1 MPGSSSTTWTAAY
14 TRQVAENIRHHRRRQ
29 GLSVQNVADRCAAQG
44 LPLERNNLA
53 KLESGHRA
61 SLTVA
66 ELLVLARALNTP
78 PVLLLTPLG
87 RSTESVE
94 ILPGVDADPGE
105 AVFWLDGTAPLP
117 DTPYEEGAG
126 ARAELQALRTHRLLV
141 GEWTARARAAAEA
154 RGRANDETEPLPEAW
169 REAAHGHAEQAAHA
183 AERIGHLRDNM
194 RLRGLPLPDLPPGLI
209 HLDLWPE

>member
-1 MPGSSSTTWTAAY
+1 MPGSNATPWTASY

-44 LPLERNNLA
+44 YPLQRNHLT

-66 ELLVLARALNTP
+66 ELLVLAHALTVP
-78 PVLLLTPLG
+78 PVLLLAPLG
-87 RSTESVE
+87 RSTDTVE

-117 DTPYEEGAG
+117 DTPPDDGAG
-126 ARAELQALRTHRLLV
+126 ARAELQTLRAHRTLV
-141 GEWTARARAAAEA
+141 GEWSARARAAAAA
-154 RGRANDETEPLPEAW
+154 RGRAGDENEPYRDAW
-169 REAAHGHAEQAAHA
+169 RTAAHDHAEQADHA
-183 AERIGHLRDNM
+183 AERISHLRDNM

-209 HLDLWPE
+209 HLDLRPE